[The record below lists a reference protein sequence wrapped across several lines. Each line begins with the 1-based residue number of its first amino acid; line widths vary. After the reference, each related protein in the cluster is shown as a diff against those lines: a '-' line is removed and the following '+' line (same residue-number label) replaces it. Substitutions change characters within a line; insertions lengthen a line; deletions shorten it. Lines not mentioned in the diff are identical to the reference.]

1 MGELVDFAL
10 AQKIP
15 VSKLYAFFVLY
26 VLHDRGRL
34 SGYKITKTI
43 NEITNGLFSSTP
55 GNIYPVLTN
64 LEELRLIELAKPED
78 ASNEPVGRRK
88 KILVQITPAGE
99 EALLDVARRNKEKA
113 ERSLFFFNKVIED
126 ASQRR

>member
-64 LEELRLIELAKPED
+64 LEELRLIEPAKPED